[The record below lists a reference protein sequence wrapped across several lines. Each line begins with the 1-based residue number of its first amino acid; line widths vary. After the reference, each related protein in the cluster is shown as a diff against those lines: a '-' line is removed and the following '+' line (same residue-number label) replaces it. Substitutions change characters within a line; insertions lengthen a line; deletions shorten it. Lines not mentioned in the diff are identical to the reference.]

1 MDEIEFVFYLLFIEL
16 YLFVTSVGLVVT
28 SAAGNLRFPCGGS
41 AESHPLGLC
50 RFSRI
55 SVAYGFVP
63 WRFSG
68 TFFSVDVSPI
78 RGYGLLHGDSTHSDI
93 DQRDSPAVVLT
104 APKITLE
111 EGEDS
116 LHQEV
121 VEASACD
128 GHHG

>member
-1 MDEIEFVFYLLFIEL
+1 M
-16 YLFVTSVGLVVT
+16 
-28 SAAGNLRFPCGGS
+28 
-41 AESHPLGLC
+41 
-50 RFSRI
+50 
-55 SVAYGFVP
+55 AYGFVP

-68 TFFSVDVSPI
+68 TLFSVDVSPI
-78 RGYGLLHGDSTHSDI
+78 RYGLLHSDSTHSDI